1 MNARR
6 RAESVGPAAVEESIG
21 HRFRDPSLLSLALTH
36 ASARGADPETTVCN
50 ERLEFLGDRVLG
62 LVIADLLYRRFPD
75 ESEGALAQRH
85 AAVVS
90 RPALSLVAMRLELSP
105 WIVAS
110 RSERDAGGTSSPGIL
125 ADTLEAIIGALYLD
139 GGLEAA
145 AAFIAANWSEPISEA
160 QTPPK
165 DAKTELQEWAQ
176 ARGIGLPLYREV
188 DRRGPP
194 HAPEFSIEVSL
205 PGIAGVLADGPSKR
219 SAEQAAAER
228 LLASLHKEG
237 AGGGRTS
244 R

>member
-1 MNARR
+1 
-6 RAESVGPAAVEESIG
+6 
-21 HRFRDPSLLSLALTH
+21 
-36 ASARGADPETTVCN
+36 
-50 ERLEFLGDRVLG
+50 
-62 LVIADLLYRRFPD
+62 
-75 ESEGALAQRH
+75 
-85 AAVVS
+85 
-90 RPALSLVAMRLELSP
+90 VATRLELSP
-105 WIVAS
+105 SIVAS
-110 RSERDAGGTSSPGIL
+110 RSERDGGGTSSPGIL

-145 AAFIAANWSEPISEA
+145 AEFIEANWSELISDA

-176 ARGIGLPLYREV
+176 ARGIGLPVYREV

-205 PGIAGVLADGPSKR
+205 PGIAGVLASGSSKR

-237 AGGGRTS
+237 AGGG
-244 R
+244 